1 MKNSYYSFGYFKR
14 SIQALKSC
22 LLIIFCFLSLS
33 SFAETIKLKITYN
46 GAGVAGHTVVV
57 MAGISAFGQGVTDS
71 GGNVNI
77 KGGSV
82 SSKTIS
88 LAGVKITR
96 NGKKEW
102 RISGMVTLDDNNFA
116 HVKMDEIIAKMDDN
130 KSTAKLIAISWG
142 LVEASPQEQK
152 KAMLDVV
159 KNEQPNM
166 NKEINNAFSMLG
178 KRSPKKNITTKSVNP
193 KTTTSTPAKDNNTS
207 IVQDI
212 QSFSNDFSSMKKDAL
227 LMQQQSLQG
236 KVAMSD
242 RTIRKRTKHY
252 NKLKEVE
259 DVDKNLLRLAQ
270 VELQQAKTRKLRHET
285 KLKWVNARLKGKV
298 SRAEK
303 KQYKKSLSETDDVLD
318 KLKAERKELL
328 AKKKPEEFTRFGLK
342 RKIAQLNVT
351 LKRKQFSRK
360 TTFRRSRKVVL
371 DKEIASIKAR
381 LKKYKAYLAEQR
393 AIEAAQK
400 QAKKKAKEAKKKKS
414 KEKAKETK
422 KEEKGNK

>member
-14 SIQALKSC
+14 PTQALKSSL
-22 LLIIFCFLSLS
+22 LLILCLFSFH

-46 GAGVAGHTVVV
+46 GAGVAGHTVVA

-82 SSKTIS
+82 NSKTIS
-88 LAGVKITR
+88 LAGVKVTP

-116 HVKMDEIIAKMDDN
+116 HVKMDEIISKMADD
-130 KSTAKLIAISWG
+130 KSITKFMAISWG
-142 LVEASPQEQK
+142 LVEDSPQAQQ
-152 KAMLDVV
+152 KAMLDVM
-159 KNEQPNM
+159 KSKQPDM
-166 NKEINNAFSMLG
+166 NKELNNAFSMMG
-178 KRSPKKNITTKSVNP
+178 GGSSKKKSTQKTANQKPSTDAPTT
-193 KTTTSTPAKDNNTS
+193 DDLS
-207 IVQDI
+207 IVQNM
-212 QSFSNDFSSMKKDAL
+212 QSFSNDLKSMKKDAL

-236 KVAMSD
+236 KVAMSK
-242 RTIRKRTKHY
+242 RAIRRRNKHY
-252 NKLKEVE
+252 NKLKEVK
-259 DVDKNLLRLAQ
+259 DADKDLLRLAE
-270 VELQQAKTRKLRHET
+270 VELQQSKMRKLRHET

-298 SRAEK
+298 PRAQR

-342 RKIAQLNVT
+342 RKIAQLDVT

-400 QAKKKAKEAKKKKS
+400 KAQKRAKKKAKEAKKKKS

-422 KEEKGNK
+422 KGDK

>member
-14 SIQALKSC
+14 STQVLKSC
-22 LLIIFCFLSLS
+22 LLVILCLLSVN

-71 GGNVNI
+71 GGNVSI
-77 KGGSV
+77 KGGRV

-88 LAGVKITR
+88 LAGVKVTR

-116 HVKMDEIIAKMDDN
+116 HVKMDEIISKMADDKSIAKFM
-130 KSTAKLIAISWG
+130 AISWG
-142 LVEASPQEQK
+142 LVEDSPQAQQ
-152 KAMLDVV
+152 KAMLDVM
-159 KNEQPNM
+159 KSKQPNM

-178 KRSPKKNITTKSVNP
+178 KGSSKKTTTQSVSP
-193 KTTTSTPAKDNNTS
+193 KTTTSTPAKDDNTS
-207 IVQDI
+207 IVQDV

-236 KVAMSD
+236 KIAMNE
-242 RTIRKRTKHY
+242 RTIRKRKKHY
-252 NKLKEVE
+252 NKLKEVK
-259 DVDKNLLRLAQ
+259 DADKDLLRLAE
-270 VELQQAKTRKLRHET
+270 VELQQAKVRKLRHET

-298 SRAEK
+298 SRAQR
-303 KQYKKSLSETDDVLD
+303 KQYKKSLGETDDVLD

-342 RKIAQLNVT
+342 RKIAQLEVT

-400 QAKKKAKEAKKKKS
+400 KAKKKAKEAEKKKS
-414 KEKAKETK
+414 KEKATETK